1 MSPLCICQFAP
12 LMWKIDR
19 AGREQQRRR
28 RERGIKQER
37 TNHIVNF
44 LPFLSLSL
52 ARTHSFSVCLS
63 PFLLFRVIQKEEK
76 NEPKRRKKQSIAQHH
91 YRRHRH
97 TRAKL
102 SPSCF
107 AIRSL
112 LHLSL
117 SFIRRP
123 RRFLRCRYEFN
134 LLLLNYFS
142 ALVVF
147 IYVITIYNYSSVDSI
162 LRISRLINTKTK
174 ENTSKTRNE
183 MTRSFIFDDHKWSRR
198 WIITIKSTLWLFDLL
213 ILH

>member
-1 MSPLCICQFAP
+1 MCICQFAP

-19 AGREQQRRR
+19 AGREQQRRK
-28 RERGIKQER
+28 RERETYSKSEQI
-37 TNHIVNF
+37 ILSIFF
-44 LPFLSLSL
+44 LFSLSL
-52 ARTHSFSVCLS
+52 RRARTPSLSVCL

-117 SFIRRP
+117 SFIDDHGVFSVVVTSSIYCFLII
-123 RRFLRCRYEFN
+123 FLRSSSSFTLSPFTITRVSTVSSE
-134 LLLLNYFS
+134 S
-142 ALVVF
+142 LVWSIRKLKRIQVRHETKWR
-147 IYVITIYNYSSVDSI
+147 VRSSW
-162 LRISRLINTKTK
+162 
-174 ENTSKTRNE
+174 
-183 MTRSFIFDDHKWSRR
+183 RS
-198 WIITIKSTLWLFDLL
+198 
-213 ILH
+213 